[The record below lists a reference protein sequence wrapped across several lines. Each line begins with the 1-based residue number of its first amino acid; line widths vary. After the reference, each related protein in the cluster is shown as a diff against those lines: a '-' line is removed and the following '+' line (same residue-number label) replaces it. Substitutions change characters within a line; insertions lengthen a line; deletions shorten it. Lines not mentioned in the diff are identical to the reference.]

1 MIRRFWSNDMNQDV
15 VLACRSQ
22 QATEGRSGW
31 ASFALS
37 GVVHFRIRSLV
48 LQHRLYH
55 DFIFWR
61 VFLCAQE
68 NKNHCCL
75 LQLLNVWPVGHD
87 GTESTMDQ
95 KTKDTFRTNHH
106 SQTKN
111 YSVPVSV
118 RKECRYWLYI
128 LQGKSFKSTC
138 LTILKNKNS
147 LSLSARYI

>member
-1 MIRRFWSNDMNQDV
+1 MKQDV

-31 ASFALS
+31 ASFTLS
-37 GVVHFRIRSLV
+37 CVVHFRIRSRV

-55 DFIFWR
+55 DLSR

-75 LQLLNVWPVGHD
+75 LQLLNAWPVGRD
-87 GTESTMDQ
+87 GTESTMHQ
-95 KTKDTFRTNHH
+95 KLKDTFRTNHH

-111 YSVPVSV
+111 YSLPISV
-118 RKECRYWLYI
+118 RKGYDIGCLYYKKKHLKII
-128 LQGKSFKSTC
+128 L
-138 LTILKNKNS
+138 
-147 LSLSARYI
+147 